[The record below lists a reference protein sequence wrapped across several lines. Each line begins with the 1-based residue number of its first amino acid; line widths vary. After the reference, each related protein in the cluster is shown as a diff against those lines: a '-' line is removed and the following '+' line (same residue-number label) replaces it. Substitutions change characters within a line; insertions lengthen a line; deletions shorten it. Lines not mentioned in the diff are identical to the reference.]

1 MSEAGG
7 GAARPTGLA
16 SARCAVGGLPQDAL
30 MDMAAWVAWLSMVVS
45 VAALGVAIRRPAI
58 DLVNDGV
65 RTSAD
70 EISATLAGLR
80 RAVWAS
86 ARTGVESDSS
96 DLADAL
102 VEVRL
107 AFEVHRA
114 HLPPDI
120 AALGREVSMAVGNY
134 AGATGLAWVDPDAG
148 DNDRSPHDPYWWD
161 VTITYIDYA
170 ITQVQ
175 LWRRNPRRRRS
186 ATIAFHAW
194 RKDEDSQRSGE
205 R

>member
-1 MSEAGG
+1 
-7 GAARPTGLA
+7 
-16 SARCAVGGLPQDAL
+16 
-30 MDMAAWVAWLSMVVS
+30 MDMTAWVAWLSLVVS
-45 VAALGVAIRRPAI
+45 VAALVVAIRRPAI

-70 EISATLAGLR
+70 EISATLAGVR

-86 ARTGVESDSS
+86 ARTQADGDSS

-102 VEVRL
+102 VDVRL

-134 AGATGLAWVDPDAG
+134 AGATGLAWVDPNAG
-148 DNDRSPHDPYWWD
+148 DQDRSAHDPYWWD
-161 VTITYIDYA
+161 VTVTYIDYA

-175 LWRRNPRRRRS
+175 GWRRNPGRRRS
-186 ATIAFHAW
+186 PTIAFHAW
-194 RKDEDSQRSGE
+194 RKDEDSQYLNQR
-205 R
+205 